1 MSSPILALVDQLS
14 NQDVVARVKALAQRE
29 REATAAL
36 IAHLAVLHGRQ
47 LYLAEGCSSMF
58 TYCVQVLHLSESA
71 AYSRIEAAK
80 AARKYPIILD
90 LLSDGSVNLTTV
102 GLLIPELM
110 PENHVDLLKAA
121 RHKTKRQ
128 VQELVAQLRP
138 QPPVPSSIRRLPAPR
153 PADETLGTDLPP
165 LSPTLSPASAPST
178 TADAPARP
186 EAHAPAPAE
195 LPTPARGPMIAGR
208 PIVAPLAPQRYKV
221 QFTASAE
228 THAKLLQAQELL
240 RSQIPDGDVG
250 EIIDRALTV
259 LLKELTKRK
268 FAAMDRPRESK
279 TDSTRS
285 SRGSVSQSRHIPAE
299 VKRTVW
305 KRDSGQC
312 AFVASDGRR
321 CTERSFLEFHH
332 VVPYCAGGEATVEN
346 IQLRCRAHNGFEA
359 ELVFGRRSYRPRST
373 GYDFSTM
380 TSSTGSRPSN
390 RPASSNHLTAR
401 PP

>member
-1 MSSPILALVDQLS
+1 MSTTILALADQLS
-14 NQDVVARVKALAQRE
+14 NQDVVARVKVLAQRE

-90 LLSDGSVNLTTV
+90 LLSNGSVNLTTV
-102 GLLIPELM
+102 GVLIPELT

-138 QPPVPSSIRRLPAPR
+138 QPSVPSSIRRLSTPTPAAEDRETGALPFLL
-153 PADETLGTDLPP
+153 PA
-165 LSPTLSPASAPST
+165 LSPASALST
-178 TADAPARP
+178 TADPHAEAQTPTRRPVIARKP
-186 EAHAPAPAE
+186 V
-195 LPTPARGPMIAGR
+195 I
-208 PIVAPLAPQRYKV
+208 APLAPQRYKV

-240 RSQIPDGDVG
+240 RAQIPDGDVG
-250 EIIDRALTV
+250 EIIDRALTA
-259 LLKELTKRK
+259 LLEDLTKRK
-268 FAAMDRPRESK
+268 FAATDRPRETK
-279 TDSTRS
+279 TDSPPS
-285 SRGSVSQSRHIPAE
+285 SRGSVPQSRHIPAA
-299 VKRTVW
+299 VKRAVW

-312 AFVASDGRR
+312 AFVAPGGHR
-321 CTERSFLEFHH
+321 CTERVFLEFHH
-332 VVPYCAGGEATVEN
+332 VVPYSAGGEATVEN

-359 ELVFGRRSYRPRST
+359 ELVFGRRIYRPRST
-373 GYDFSTM
+373 GDDLSM
-380 TSSTGSRPSN
+380 MMSSTGSGPTT
-390 RPASSNHLTAR
+390 SSDTNKSLAAR